1 MYCESSIFGAQS
13 LFHFQPPENQ
23 ALHTVDFIRD
33 AECSAKTWRF
43 QALSHQGGPQDH
55 PKFASFDV
63 PRRKRFCTEWWLSI
77 AHLFFES
84 RGLMI
89 QRLDNHIHKWNQ
101 QPATS
106 IPNVCCSIPMC
117 ASTIISCFYPHVKSW
132 LVEISDPK
140 EFPASI
146 TISSSV
152 G

>member
-1 MYCESSIFGAQS
+1 
-13 LFHFQPPENQ
+13 
-23 ALHTVDFIRD
+23 
-33 AECSAKTWRF
+33 
-43 QALSHQGGPQDH
+43 
-55 PKFASFDV
+55 
-63 PRRKRFCTEWWLSI
+63 
-77 AHLFFES
+77 
-84 RGLMI
+84 LMI